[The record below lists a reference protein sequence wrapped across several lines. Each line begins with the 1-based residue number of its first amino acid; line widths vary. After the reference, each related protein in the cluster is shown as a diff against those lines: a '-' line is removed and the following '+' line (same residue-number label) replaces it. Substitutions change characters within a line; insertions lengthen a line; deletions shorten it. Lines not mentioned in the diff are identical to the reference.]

1 MNPNLKRQIQS
12 HYDRIQTRHAQDQD
26 RRQDQVYQKI
36 PLVQEIDT
44 EINKKGFSAV
54 YQSLAGKDAQ
64 DLQRELDHLKDM
76 KRDLLVQN
84 GYPEDYLDPHYDC
97 RECKDTGYLENG
109 KRCDCL
115 KQFLAQDLYEMS
127 NMDRMLK
134 RENFQSFNWSVF
146 SKTIQPDQG
155 VSPYENMKLVVQK
168 VDQFLQ
174 DFPQDNG
181 DNLLFYGGTG
191 LGKTFLSNCIAKA
204 LLDEN
209 YTVIYQTSFT
219 LIDLLERKKF
229 GKESQ
234 ADLDLAYQLLFSS
247 DLLILDDL
255 GTELTNQFTNAE
267 IFNIIN
273 TRILAGKKI
282 LISTNL
288 ALHEIK
294 NIYSDRVFSR
304 IVQNFIPLRF
314 IGEDLRYSNL

>member
-12 HYDRIQTRHAQDQD
+12 HYDRIRTRHAQDQD
-26 RRQDQVYQKI
+26 RRQDEVYQKI

-44 EINKKGFSAV
+44 EINKKGFFAV

-229 GKESQ
+229 GRESQ